1 MKKPDGKA
9 EAGWYD
15 APEIDGYLQY
25 WNGKFWTKKKQ
36 IKDGFEDLEI
46 PSDYELGIFLFRR
59 PIMSDGIFI
68 IYLIIAGITLAYL
81 VVDYLEFTSGF
92 TTVLLLIP
100 AFTITLI
107 WIYIIFLLVLIP
119 RRIFD
124 KKKGI
129 TKSGA
134 SNKRSINLDNN
145 PSVLEVKNKS
155 RNNYLFVIS
164 IIVIVFLI
172 VIFFNSK
179 PLNRN
184 EGDKYFEVEQRISK
198 VIGEW
203 NVAATPISEAMQ
215 SITNGDMDAAQAR
228 QIIGDT
234 SSKFAVIHN
243 KLDDECSTIPKYD
256 LNSTGFEFASAKAY
270 DALKVTCDLLPQESI
285 EIISLVNAQISETG
299 TQADID
305 YHQNEIAIIIEKRRT
320 AMLESLDAMEPYLNE
335 AQKQT
340 FQRLRDNFLK

>member
-15 APEIDGYLQY
+15 APELDGYLQY
-25 WNGKFWTKKKQ
+25 WNGKFWTKNKQ
-36 IKDGFEDLEI
+36 IKDGSENLEI
-46 PSDYELGIFLFRR
+46 PPDYELGKLLFRS

-68 IYLIIAGITLAYL
+68 TYLIIVGITFSYL
-81 VVDYLEFTSGF
+81 VVDYLKFTSGLF
-92 TTVLLLIP
+92 TVLLLIP
-100 AFTITLI
+100 ASIVTLI

-129 TKSGA
+129 TKSVAG
-134 SNKRSINLDNN
+134 
-145 PSVLEVKNKS
+145 KNKDTRLAEGS
-155 RNNYLFVIS
+155 SIEQGKYKNRNKYLFAICAA
-164 IIVIVFLI
+164 IVIIPIVVFS
-172 VIFFNSK
+172 NSK
-179 PLNRN
+179 SLNQN

-203 NVAATPISEAMQ
+203 NIAATPISEAVQ
-215 SITNGDMDAAQAR
+215 LISNGQMDAAQAR
-228 QIIGDT
+228 QIVSDT

-243 KLDDECSTIPKYD
+243 KLYDECSTIPKYD

-270 DALKVTCDLLPQESI
+270 DALKVTCDLLPQESV
-285 EIISLVNAQISETG
+285 EVMSLVIAQISATS
-299 TQADID
+299 TQADVD

-320 AMLESLDAMEPYLNE
+320 AMLESLDAMEPFLNE

>member
-36 IKDGFEDLEI
+36 IKDSFEGLEI
-46 PSDYELGIFLFRR
+46 PPDYELGIFLFRS

-68 IYLIIAGITLAYL
+68 TFLIIAGMFLAYL

-100 AFTITLI
+100 AFIITLI
-107 WIYIIFLLVLIP
+107 PIYIIFLLVLIP
-119 RRIFD
+119 RRLFD
-124 KKKGI
+124 KKRGI
-129 TKSGA
+129 TKSVA
-134 SNKRSINLDNN
+134 SNKRNSNLDNN
-145 PSVLEVKNKS
+145 SSITEVKNKN
-155 RNNYLFVIS
+155 RINYLFAISAVVVVI
-164 IIVIVFLI
+164 LI
-172 VIFFNSK
+172 VVIFNPKS
-179 PLNRN
+179 LNQN

-198 VIGEW
+198 VVGEW

-215 SITNGDMDAAQAR
+215 LITNGEMDAAQAR

-243 KLDDECSTIPKYD
+243 KLDDECSTIPEYD

-285 EIISLVNAQISETG
+285 EILALVNAQISPIG

-305 YHQNEIAIIIEKRRT
+305 YHQNEIAVIIEKRRT
-320 AMLESLDAMEPYLNE
+320 ALYESLDAMEPYLNE
-335 AQKQT
+335 AQKAAT
-340 FQRLRDNFLK
+340 QRLRDNFLK

>member
-15 APEIDGYLQY
+15 APEIEGHLQY

-36 IKDGFEDLEI
+36 VKDGYEILEVL
-46 PSDYELGIFLFRR
+46 PDYELGKLLFRS

-68 IYLIIAGITLAYL
+68 AYLIFAGLTIIYLF
-81 VVDYLEFTSGF
+81 VDYLEFASGV
-92 TTVLLLIP
+92 TAVSLLVPSIG
-100 AFTITLI
+100 ITLV
-107 WIYIIFLLVLIP
+107 WIYLIFLLVLIP

-124 KKKGI
+124 KKRGI
-129 TKSGA
+129 TKPKA
-134 SNKRSINLDNN
+134 S
-145 PSVLEVKNKS
+145 KNKETIS
-155 RNNYLFVIS
+155 ADGSEKGKHKNRNKYLFAICVAIVVIP
-164 IIVIVFLI
+164 IVVLS
-172 VIFFNSK
+172 NSK
-179 PLNRN
+179 SLNQN

-198 VIGEW
+198 VVGEW

-215 SITNGDMDAAQAR
+215 LITNGEMDAAQAR

-243 KLDDECSTIPKYD
+243 KLDDECSTIPEYD

-285 EIISLVNAQISETG
+285 EILALVNAQISPIG

-305 YHQNEIAIIIEKRRT
+305 YHQNEIAVIIEKRRT
-320 AMLESLDAMEPYLNE
+320 ALYESLDAMEPYLNE
-335 AQKQT
+335 AQKAAT
-340 FQRLRDNFLK
+340 QRLRDNFLK

>member
-46 PSDYELGIFLFRR
+46 PPDYELGKFLFRS
-59 PIMSDGIFI
+59 PIMSDIVFI
-68 IYLIIAGITLAYL
+68 SYL
-81 VVDYLEFTSGF
+81 VITGLTVLYLFVDYLEFTSGV
-92 TTVLLLIP
+92 TAVSLLIP
-100 AFTITLI
+100 SIGITLI
-107 WIYIIFLLVLIP
+107 WIYLLFLLVLIP

-129 TKSGA
+129 TKSVAG
-134 SNKRSINLDNN
+134 
-145 PSVLEVKNKS
+145 KNKDTRLAEGS
-155 RNNYLFVIS
+155 SIEQGKYKNRNKYLFAICAA
-164 IIVIVFLI
+164 IVIIPIVVFS
-172 VIFFNSK
+172 NSK
-179 PLNRN
+179 SLNQN

-203 NVAATPISEAMQ
+203 NVAATPISEAVQ
-215 SITNGDMDAAQAR
+215 LISNGQMDAAQAR
-228 QIIGDT
+228 QIASVT

-243 KLDDECSTIPKYD
+243 KLYDECSSIPKYD
-256 LNSTGFEFASAKAY
+256 LNSTGFEFAIAKAY
-270 DALKVTCDLLPQESI
+270 DAIKVSCDLLPQESV
-285 EIISLVNAQISETG
+285 EILSLVNAQISETG
-299 TQADID
+299 TQSDID
-305 YHQNEIAIIIEKRRT
+305 YHQNQIAIIIEKRRT
-320 AMLESLDAMEPYLNE
+320 SMLESLDAMEPFLNE

>member
-46 PSDYELGIFLFRR
+46 PPGYELGIFLFRS

-68 IYLIIAGITLAYL
+68 TFLIIAGIFLAYL

-100 AFTITLI
+100 AFIVTLI
-107 WIYIIFLLVLIP
+107 PIYIIFLLVLIP
-119 RRIFD
+119 RRLFD
-124 KKKGI
+124 KKRGI
-129 TKSGA
+129 TKSVA
-134 SNKRSINLDNN
+134 SNKRNTNLDNN
-145 PSVLEVKNKS
+145 SSITEVKNKN
-155 RNNYLFVIS
+155 RINYLFAIS
-164 IIVIVFLI
+164 AVVIVILI
-172 VIFFNSK
+172 AVFFNPKS
-179 PLNRN
+179 LNQN

-198 VIGEW
+198 VVVEW

-215 SITNGDMDAAQAR
+215 LITNGEMDAAQAR

-243 KLDDECSTIPKYD
+243 KLDDECSTIPEYD

-285 EIISLVNAQISETG
+285 EILSLVNAQISPTG
-299 TQADID
+299 TQTQID
-305 YHQNEIAIIIEKRRT
+305 YHSNQISIIIEKRRR
-320 AMLESLDAMEPYLNE
+320 AMLESLDAFEPYLTE
-335 AQKQT
+335 AQKEA
-340 FQRLRDNFLK
+340 FDRLRKNYLD

>member
-46 PSDYELGIFLFRR
+46 PPGYELGIFLFRS

-68 IYLIIAGITLAYL
+68 TYL
-81 VVDYLEFTSGF
+81 VITGIVIILSAKDMLADISGIPGA
-92 TTVLLLIP
+92 LLVISAAALVI
-100 AFTITLI
+100 AYM
-107 WIYIIFLLVLIP
+107 YIIFLIVLIP

-124 KKKGI
+124 KRKGI
-129 TKSGA
+129 TKHA
-134 SNKRSINLDNN
+134 KLVLDNSGN
-145 PSVLEVKNKS
+145 EQVTKTTKFKFNLNAKIATAVVLA
-155 RNNYLFVIS
+155 FVILP
-164 IIVIVFLI
+164 IIA
-172 VIFFNSK
+172 
-179 PLNRN
+179 LNIPDDFS
-184 EGDKYFEVEQRISK
+184 ESDGDKYFEVEQRISK
-198 VIGEW
+198 VIVEW
-203 NVAATPISEAMQ
+203 NVAATPISEAVQ
-215 SITNGDMDAAQAR
+215 LITNGEMDAAQAR

-243 KLDDECSTIPKYD
+243 KLDDECSTIPEYD

-285 EIISLVNAQISETG
+285 EILSLVDAQISPTG
-299 TQADID
+299 TQTQID
-305 YHQNEIAIIIEKRRT
+305 YHSNQISIIIEKRRR
-320 AMLESLDAMEPYLNE
+320 AMLESLDAFEPYLTE
-335 AQKQT
+335 AQKEA
-340 FQRLRDNFLK
+340 FDRLRKNYLD